1 MVKGDG
7 AQRRKERLE
16 EIAKFV
22 QAALHQSKEAGDEGI
37 SLSKTVVQLML
48 LTGLKELTV
57 KEYLGLLEKA
67 GQFEMNVQADK
78 IHRAAV

>member
-7 AQRRKERLE
+7 ATRRKERLE
-16 EIAKFV
+16 DIAKFV
-22 QAALHQSKEAGDEGI
+22 QATLHQNKESGEI

-67 GQFEMNVQADK
+67 GQFETDVQGDK